1 MVPRFH
7 CTYPWVKCQCK
18 HKEKPPFD
26 GTQLRISFH
35 MNNTILN
42 ITTAIRHT
50 PHSLRK
56 SHSYIVMCQYK
67 K

>member
-18 HKEKPPFD
+18 HQGKPPFD

-42 ITTAIRHT
+42 ITIAKINIPSQIDCTG
-50 PHSLRK
+50 LF
-56 SHSYIVMCQYK
+56 
-67 K
+67 

>member
-7 CTYPWVKCQCK
+7 CAYPWVKCQCK
-18 HKEKPPFD
+18 HKEKPTFD

-42 ITTAIRHT
+42 ITIAKINITSQLDCT
-50 PHSLRK
+50 GLF
-56 SHSYIVMCQYK
+56 
-67 K
+67 